1 MDTSALALVFLTG
14 LISCDD
20 QAHAPIPAAQSPT
33 APIAPYYPEEN
44 SQYYP
49 DYGYPAQSSFAD
61 PNFSSPLDRQ
71 GGLEA
76 LIATPV
82 VLTAFA
88 AALLG
93 GFLSPLISKGLSR
106 LAEYEIEW
114 PEVKRK
120 VIESTEESEARSVES
135 FSWIE
140 ALDKMNKALSEH
152 KTKRSTSNT
161 FNRFLRR

>member
-1 MDTSALALVFLTG
+1 MYTSALVLLFLTG
-14 LISCDD
+14 IVSCDD
-20 QAHAPIPAAQSPT
+20 QAHASLPAAQSPT
-33 APIAPYYPEEN
+33 APVAPYYPEEN

-71 GGLEA
+71 GGLET
-76 LIATPV
+76 LIAAPV
-82 VLTAFA
+82 VITAFA

-93 GFLSPLISKGLSR
+93 GFLSPLITEGLSR
-106 LAEYEIEW
+106 LGEYEIEW

-120 VIESTEESEARSVES
+120 VVASTEESEARSVDS

-140 ALDKMNKALSEH
+140 ALDKINDALSEQR
-152 KTKRSTSNT
+152 TKRSTSNA